1 MPIPYYP
8 GPELQSVPT
17 GASKIWEAPVDLL
30 LLPVAPLI
38 LGYFLIAAPKFTTE
52 NFSINIMKLVRDDT
66 THISTSLVMNT
77 SLLMNP

>member
-8 GPELQSVPT
+8 GPELQSVPI

-38 LGYFLIAAPKFTTE
+38 LGYFLMQHLSSLQKI
-52 NFSINIMKLVRDDT
+52 LV
-66 THISTSLVMNT
+66 STL
-77 SLLMNP
+77 